1 MSGNSRGL
9 KENLPEE
16 MQHST
21 EEVGEEAVLEEATPE
36 EAAPEEEEEAM
47 EMARLHGSGWNGR
60 FEKALDWGGRGK
72 EREAGDG
79 WAGWLLAS
87 WAPVTDYLLL
97 PPDPFGCVC
106 TLHFPGCATHRD
118 RMGRMGLYSIFS
130 LF

>member
-72 EREAGDG
+72 EREAGRRLG
-79 WAGWLLAS
+79 GVVVGVLGSRNRLFIA
-87 WAPVTDYLLL
+87 
-97 PPDPFGCVC
+97 
-106 TLHFPGCATHRD
+106 AT
-118 RMGRMGLYSIFS
+118 
-130 LF
+130 